1 MRWQVLHIP
10 GDLTSAVMI
19 WVACAR
25 VRKTGPP
32 SHIHWLHVW
41 SKQPQTSVRRGLQY
55 RTIANDVKIRQ
66 KKENWSVW
74 KCHSYE
80 NNHIKIK
87 AFKQIMSISVRKRTF
102 GHVRP
107 VKIQSRLCGW
117 AGRFESSLGAH
128 VNYFFWHCDFY
139 MVEGQFSISTA
150 VPLPVT
156 QIYLF
161 KYIENFTIKNYKFS
175 DKNSNIFFHIS
186 AQNIDCGYSL
196 EPPCR
201 DGSNEY
207 HNLCFWTEIR
217 KNNVFPCKPQF
228 YYIKVGFK
236 GVKII

>member
-1 MRWQVLHIP
+1 MLELKTAKKEEEEEEKKIHCWSTCVGKCFTYPVISHQPSWSAKYSSHRHKP
-10 GDLTSAVMI
+10 G
-19 WVACAR
+19 VACAR

-55 RTIANDVKIRQ
+55 RTTANDVKICQ

-87 AFKQIMSISVRKRTF
+87 AFKQIMSTNVRKLTF

-139 MVEGQFSISTA
+139 MVESQFSISTA
-150 VPLPVT
+150 VPLLVT

-161 KYIENFTIKNYKFS
+161 K
-175 DKNSNIFFHIS
+175 
-186 AQNIDCGYSL
+186 
-196 EPPCR
+196 
-201 DGSNEY
+201 
-207 HNLCFWTEIR
+207 
-217 KNNVFPCKPQF
+217 
-228 YYIKVGFK
+228 
-236 GVKII
+236 